1 MTAPPH
7 FDDAFHDKFAE
18 LVAWRRDVRRF
29 LRDPVPR
36 EVMRSVFELAQMSPS
51 VGNSQPWRLV
61 NVASAAKREAVK
73 RNFRDSNRAALA
85 AQAPSRAADYARLK
99 LEGLDAAPVQL
110 AIFCDRGTAQG
121 HGLGAKSMPET
132 LDYSVVLMIS
142 VLWLAA
148 RANGLG
154 LGWVSI
160 LDPERIVADLGAPSR
175 YKFIAYLCIGR
186 PEAEDDTPELEREGW
201 QARTALGQYV
211 LHV

>member
-7 FDDAFHDKFAE
+7 FDDTFHEKFAE

-36 EVMRSVFELAQMSPS
+36 EVMRSVFELAQMAPS

-61 NVASAAKREAVK
+61 NVASSAKREAVK

-99 LEGLDAAPVQL
+99 LEGLEAAPVQL

-142 VLWLAA
+142 VLWLSA

-160 LDPERIVADLGAPSR
+160 LDPERIVVDLGAPSR
-175 YKFIAYLCIGR
+175 YKFIA
-186 PEAEDDTPELEREGW
+186 
-201 QARTALGQYV
+201 
-211 LHV
+211 